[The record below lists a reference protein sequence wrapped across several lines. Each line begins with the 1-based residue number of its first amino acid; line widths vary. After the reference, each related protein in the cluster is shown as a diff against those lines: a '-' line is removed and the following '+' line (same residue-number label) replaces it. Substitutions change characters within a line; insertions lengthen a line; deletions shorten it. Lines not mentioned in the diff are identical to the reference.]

1 MMVVVVVVL
10 FCCLVVSCEDFVV
23 GSVGLSLWD
32 SVVESGWHS
41 GDELGNGFLID
52 YVMTLD

>member
-10 FCCLVVSCEDFVV
+10 FYCLVVSCEDFVV